1 MFKDNKYSKWY
12 HKIIDNAKHRTTIN
26 GYIER
31 HHIIPKSLG
40 GLDGANNIVSLTARE
55 HFVCH
60 FLLTKMTQGTDRRKM
75 LHAAWRMINFDPN
88 CQDRYIVSSRIYE
101 RIKEQNA
108 KALSS
113 SNTGRPSGRK
123 GKPCTWG
130 DKISQ
135 ALKGHKPTA
144 ERNAKVSKS
153 LTGRKRPIRN
163 EEWMFNLRSSIAKNS
178 RTCEQCGK
186 IINQS
191 AYTRWHGPQCQR

>member
-88 CQDRYIVSSRIYE
+88 CKTDTLYLLEFMNGSKNKMPKHCPALTLVVLLDARENRVPGETKSVRHLKDINPP
-101 RIKEQNA
+101 QNEMP
-108 KALSS
+108 KYLS
-113 SNTGRPSGRK
+113 
-123 GKPCTWG
+123 
-130 DKISQ
+130 
-135 ALKGHKPTA
+135 L
-144 ERNAKVSKS
+144 
-153 LTGRKRPIRN
+153 
-163 EEWMFNLRSSIAKNS
+163 
-178 RTCEQCGK
+178 
-186 IINQS
+186 
-191 AYTRWHGPQCQR
+191 